1 MRLLLDTQV
10 ALWWLIGAKRLG
22 TASRKRI
29 AASECVLSVASIW
42 EVAIK
47 HRLGRLP
54 ISPTTFRDELAKGGA
69 AILAIEDEHAIGS
82 ADLPTSHGDPF
93 DRLLLATAM
102 AEGLRLIT
110 ADRALLELASAT
122 ARCRS
127 SGSEPCARDGSTTVR
142 RVIRIRPAA
151 DTGRTL

>member
-10 ALWWLIGAKRLG
+10 ALWWLVGAKRLD
-22 TASRKRI
+22 AAARRRI
-29 AASECVLSVASIW
+29 AASECVISVASVW

-54 ISPTTFRDELAKGGA
+54 VSPAAFRDELAKGGA
-69 AILAIEDEHAIGS
+69 AILAIEDEHAIRS

-102 AEGLRLIT
+102 AEGLRLMT
-110 ADRALLELASAT
+110 ADRALLELA
-122 ARCRS
+122 
-127 SGSEPCARDGSTTVR
+127 ERDGSLPIVAT
-142 RVIRIRPAA
+142 
-151 DTGRTL
+151 